1 MLKRIFTSACVL
13 FTAMVT
19 CYSLIILLLYS
30 ADPESS
36 LALSAARIF
45 LFFPFALAFSA
56 AECGGGLSEL
66 DVSQSHVLYGLY
78 LAQYVGHV
86 FEEFHCLVYG
96 HVEHVGDAL
105 PLVSHFERLAVVAF
119 AMAHLTGHHHIGQEI
134 HLYCLVS
141 VATAGFAASAL
152 YVEGEASGLVAS
164 DFGFGQVYEHRPD
177 VAEHSRVCG
186 GV

>member
-1 MLKRIFTSACVL
+1 M
-13 FTAMVT
+13 
-19 CYSLIILLLYS
+19 
-30 ADPESS
+30 
-36 LALSAARIF
+36 
-45 LFFPFALAFSA
+45 
-56 AECGGGLSEL
+56 
-66 DVSQSHVLYGLY
+66 YGLY

-164 DFGFGQVYEHRPD
+164 DFGFG
-177 VAEHSRVCG
+177 
-186 GV
+186 